1 MESPFDFETEFS
13 KLIAMTKQR
22 RKAVGS
28 KGDQYIIKEVYF
40 KFPSD
45 DLNGS
50 IFTINDSEFQID
62 LIDSCNQ
69 RYLYKAILNK
79 ELVIS
84 YGVYSGKLES
94 ENGKQFNIH
103 LDFKYDTDYRH
114 VTDYFPTYKN
124 SENIFTVSNSH
135 SYNYESPSDYD
146 YSGSGECLFYSFEF
160 HLIKLVDDV

>member
-1 MESPFDFETEFS
+1 MEKPFDFGTELS
-13 KLIAMTKQR
+13 KLIEMTKHR

-28 KGDQYIIKEVYF
+28 KGDQYILKEVYF

-50 IFTINDSEFQID
+50 TFTINDYEFQID

-69 RYLYKAILNK
+69 RHLYKAILNK
-79 ELVIS
+79 EHVIS
-84 YGVYSGKLES
+84 YGVYSGTLES

-103 LDFKYDTDYRH
+103 LDFKYDAGYCH
-114 VTDYFPTYKN
+114 VTDHFPTYKN
-124 SENIFTVSNSH
+124 SENIFTVSNNH
-135 SYNYESPSDYD
+135 SYNYENPSDYD
-146 YSGSGECLFYSFEF
+146 YSGSGECLFYSVEF